1 MATRLD
7 TTEPL
12 FELIDKSQ
20 MSISLCSFML
30 LCVVALITDVAVH
43 YRFHQ
48 RHDDEGNDE
57 LIYALSSPAVSES
70 NPITS
75 ALNLSWNECFQVGL
89 QDDFGMM
96 SLNDERP
103 QNQFNQYDIVIH
115 MFERVLIEI
124 VHSIDSQHELNVAL
138 NHAVNTLK
146 LEIARDMICIE

>member
-1 MATRLD
+1 
-7 TTEPL
+7 
-12 FELIDKSQ
+12 
-20 MSISLCSFML
+20 ML
-30 LCVVALITDVAVH
+30 LCVVALITDVVVH
-43 YRFHQ
+43 YRFHES
-48 RHDDEGNDE
+48 HDDEGNEE

-75 ALNLSWNECFQVGL
+75 ALNLSWNVGFQVGL

-124 VHSIDSQHELNVAL
+124 VHSIDSQHELNATL
-138 NHAVNTLK
+138 NHAVNALK
-146 LEIARDMICIE
+146 LETVRDKIGIE